1 MAAPSQGSPTS
12 FARSFANR
20 LKACQPE
27 VTGPVNQGFTHC
39 FWMKT
44 SCIIVEDIQIAADFL
59 RKFCEKS
66 DLVEVKGHFLNVA
79 DALEFLDRQRVD
91 LLFLDVEMPGA
102 TGFDLLDSLTYSP
115 KIILTTSKTEYAF
128 DAFQYHVNDY
138 LKKPFTYKRFL
149 EAIEKLQQQTQATE
163 HSPAPAP
170 QQSAALT
177 AETDFLFIKSED
189 KLVKLKKDDILFL
202 ESMRDYVKFVTP
214 AKSYITYSTLKNME
228 EKLVGPNFLKV
239 HRSYIVNITKID
251 DIRGNTIYLLG
262 NQIPIGKGH
271 KDEVAAR
278 LNIL

>member
-1 MAAPSQGSPTS
+1 
-12 FARSFANR
+12 
-20 LKACQPE
+20 
-27 VTGPVNQGFTHC
+27 
-39 FWMKT
+39 MKL

-66 DLVEVKGHFLNVA
+66 DLVEVKGHFLNVT
-79 DALEFLDRQRVD
+79 DALDFLDRERVD

-102 TGFDLLDSLTYSP
+102 TGFDLLDRLTYSP
-115 KIILTTSKTEYAF
+115 RIILTTSKTEYAF
-128 DAFQYHVNDY
+128 DAFQYHVDDY
-138 LKKPFTYKRFL
+138 LKKPFTYKRFQ
-149 EAIEKLQQQTQATE
+149 EAIENLRQKVIAATPTPT
-163 HSPAPAP
+163 PAPP
-170 QQSAALT
+170 AA
-177 AETDFLFIKSED
+177 AQDTDFLFIKAED
-189 KLVKLKKDDILFL
+189 KLIKLKKDDILFL

-214 AKSYITYSTLKNME
+214 GKNYVTYSTLKNME

>member
-1 MAAPSQGSPTS
+1 
-12 FARSFANR
+12 
-20 LKACQPE
+20 
-27 VTGPVNQGFTHC
+27 
-39 FWMKT
+39 MKI

-79 DALEFLDRQRVD
+79 DALEFLDREKVD

-102 TGFDLLDSLTYSP
+102 TGFDLLDRLTYSP
-115 KIILTTSKTEYAF
+115 RIILTTSKTEYAF

-149 EAIEKLQQQTQATE
+149 EAIQKLQQAPE
-163 HSPAPAP
+163 PSLPSPA
-170 QQSAALT
+170 QSLAQSSD
-177 AETDFLFIKSED
+177 TDFLFIKAED
-189 KLVKLKKDDILFL
+189 KLIKLKKDDILFL

-228 EKLVGPNFLKV
+228 EKLIGPTFLKV
-239 HRSYIVNITKID
+239 HRSYIVNINKID
-251 DIRGNTIYLLG
+251 DIRGNIIYLVG

-271 KDEVAAR
+271 KEEVAAR

>member
-1 MAAPSQGSPTS
+1 MVKPVFGSY
-12 FARSFANR
+12 
-20 LKACQPE
+20 
-27 VTGPVNQGFTHC
+27 C
-39 FWMKT
+39 FRMKL

-66 DLVEVKGHFLNVA
+66 DLVDVKGHFLNVA
-79 DALEFLDRQRVD
+79 DALEYLDQEKVD
-91 LLFLDVEMPGA
+91 LLFLDIEMPGA
-102 TGFDLLDSLTYSP
+102 SGFDLLDRLTYSP

-128 DAFQYHVNDY
+128 NAFQYHVDDY
-138 LKKPFTYKRFL
+138 LKKPFTFKRFQ
-149 EAIEKLQQQTQATE
+149 ESIHKLQQKVASAQLPQTA
-163 HSPAPAP
+163 APAP
-170 QQSAALT
+170 SPD
-177 AETDFLFIKSED
+177 TDFLFIKAED
-189 KLVKLKKDDILFL
+189 KLIKLKKDDILFL

-214 AKSYITYSTLKNME
+214 ARNYITYSTLKNME

-271 KDEVAAR
+271 RDEVASR